1 MTLLNASI
9 AIFIT
14 LENPSK
20 EMIKTAKSAGFYQ
33 SKYMSNSCDKVQI
46 VTVQDMIENQKRLNI
61 RLSLEVV
68 KSAEKQKEVKANQME
83 LDLDI

>member
-1 MTLLNASI
+1 MTLLNSSI

>member
-1 MTLLNASI
+1 
-9 AIFIT
+9 
-14 LENPSK
+14 
-20 EMIKTAKSAGFYQ
+20 MIKTAKSAGFYQ

-83 LDLDI
+83 LDLDIWYGDQKPGFFKKPGF